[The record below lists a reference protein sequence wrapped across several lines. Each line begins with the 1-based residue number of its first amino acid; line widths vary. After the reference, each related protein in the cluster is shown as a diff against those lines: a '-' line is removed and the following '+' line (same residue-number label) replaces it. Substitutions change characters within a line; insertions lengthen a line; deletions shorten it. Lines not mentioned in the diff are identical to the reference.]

1 MRIII
6 QKVQPKTASG
16 DYEGF
21 YAFRDAMVELLESLD
36 SPPVEPVKPRA
47 TLIEIMAV
55 LCVT

>member
-6 QKVQPKTASG
+6 QQVQPKTASG
-16 DYEGF
+16 DYDEF
-21 YAFRDAMVELLESLD
+21 YAFRDSMVELLESLD
-36 SPPVEPVKPRA
+36 SQPVEPARPRP